1 MPFLLTPLFVPET
14 LIDESRL
21 PDNRLPDT
29 GVGLDKEQLLSPMF
43 ITSKS
48 FQYGTRCTTAM
59 MISNDDRILVA
70 EKSYPQRSI
79 VELSFGVVR

>member
-48 FQYGTRCTTAM
+48 FQYLSA
-59 MISNDDRILVA
+59 ISIIPKLICGLLLTFN
-70 EKSYPQRSI
+70 
-79 VELSFGVVR
+79 FC